1 MIHWQKYVDVERS
14 NDVTLGEAFDKVPS
28 ASWNLLISSLFENK
42 IGKKKEN
49 PIGNAVGLPRRY
61 IAFIRYTI
69 CLIVAHLIFFFNFPG
84 LQSGVT
90 FLN

>member
-42 IGKKKEN
+42 IGKKKGE
-49 PIGNAVGLPRRY
+49 PDRECCWTSAAIY
-61 IAFIRYTI
+61 CF
-69 CLIVAHLIFFFNFPG
+69 H
-84 LQSGVT
+84 
-90 FLN
+90 